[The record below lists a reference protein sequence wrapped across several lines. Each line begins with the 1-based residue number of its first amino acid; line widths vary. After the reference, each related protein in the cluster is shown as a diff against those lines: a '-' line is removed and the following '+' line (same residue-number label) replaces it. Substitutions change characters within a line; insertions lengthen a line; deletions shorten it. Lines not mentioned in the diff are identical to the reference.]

1 MTTASVPTGNGASD
15 HDEIVRVVHLY
26 TDAFGA
32 DDVGMFEAAFH
43 DDAWIFYTDAEGTLV
58 KGLIKDCFE
67 GWAEPA
73 MGRADGRIISV
84 TQAGDIASV
93 LVGWD
98 RPDDMANSYVDLHNL
113 IRLVGQWKITNKTAT
128 HSSRAGGA

>member
-1 MTTASVPTGNGASD
+1 
-15 HDEIVRVVHLY
+15 
-26 TDAFGA
+26 
-32 DDVGMFEAAFH
+32 MFEAAFH
-43 DDAWIFYTDAEGTLV
+43 DHAWIFYTDADGTLV
-58 KGLIKDCFE
+58 KGLIKDSFE
-67 GWAEPA
+67 GWAKPA

-113 IRLVGQWKITNKTAT
+113 IRLDGQWKITNKTAT